1 MNFQIK
7 LISIIFLYLLFTGCA
22 KPEIIYKTE
31 YKEVKV
37 PVIYKIERPNRPTF
51 ESTDTI
57 PIYLLKV
64 LKYTQ
69 SLELIIDEY
78 NQGL

>member
-1 MNFQIK
+1 MNFLIK
-7 LISIIFLYLLFTGCA
+7 LISISLCFVLIGCA

-37 PVIYKIERPNRPTF
+37 PVVYKIERPERPIF
-51 ESTDTI
+51 KSTDTT

-64 LKYTQ
+64 LEYTQ
-69 SLELIIDEY
+69 TLELIIDEH
-78 NQGL
+78 NKGL

>member
-7 LISIIFLYLLFTGCA
+7 LINIIFLCLLFTGCA

>member
-7 LISIIFLYLLFTGCA
+7 LISIFLCLLFIGCS
-22 KPEIIYKTE
+22 KPGVIYKTE

-37 PVIYKIERPNRPTF
+37 PVVYRIERPDRPIF
-51 ESTDTI
+51 KSTDTT

-64 LKYTQ
+64 LEYTQ
-69 SLELIIDEY
+69 TLELIIDEH
-78 NQGL
+78 NKGL

>member
-1 MNFQIK
+1 MNFLIK
-7 LISIIFLYLLFTGCA
+7 LTSILLCTLLIGCT

-37 PVIYKIERPNRPTF
+37 PVVYKIERPSRPIF
-51 ESTDTI
+51 KSTDTT

-64 LKYTQ
+64 LEYTQ
-69 SLELIIDEY
+69 TLELIIDEH
-78 NQGL
+78 NKGL

>member
-1 MNFQIK
+1 MNFRIK
-7 LISIIFLYLLFTGCA
+7 LINIFLCLLLIGCS

-31 YKEVKV
+31 YKEIEV
-37 PVIYKIERPNRPTF
+37 PVVYKIERPNRPVF
-51 ESTDTI
+51 KSTDTT

-64 LKYTQ
+64 LEYVQ
-69 SLELIIDEY
+69 ILELIIDEH

>member
-7 LISIIFLYLLFTGCA
+7 LISIFLCLLFIGCS
-22 KPEIIYKTE
+22 KPEVIYKTE

-37 PVIYKIERPNRPTF
+37 PVVYKIERPDRPIF
-51 ESTDTI
+51 KSTDTM

-64 LKYTQ
+64 LEYTQ
-69 SLELIIDEY
+69 TLELIIDEH
-78 NQGL
+78 NKGL

>member
-1 MNFQIK
+1 MNFLIK
-7 LISIIFLYLLFTGCA
+7 LISISLCFMLIGCT

-31 YKEVKV
+31 YKEIKV
-37 PVIYKIERPNRPTF
+37 PVVYKIERPNRPIF
-51 ESTDTI
+51 KSTDTT

-64 LKYTQ
+64 LEYTQ
-69 SLELIIDEY
+69 TLELIIDEH

>member
-7 LISIIFLYLLFTGCA
+7 LISMFLCLLLIGCS

-37 PVIYKIERPNRPTF
+37 PVVYKIERPNRPIF
-51 ESTDTI
+51 KSTDTT

-64 LKYTQ
+64 LEYTQ
-69 SLELIIDEY
+69 TLELIIDEH